1 MAKIRLRFAPSPT
14 GSLHIGGVRTA
25 LFNYLYA
32 KSQGGKF
39 IVRVEDTDRER
50 STPEFEKEILDS
62 LAWLGLKSDEP
73 PARQS
78 SHFPLYQEIAESLIT
93 KDLAYRSKDGE
104 REAIVFRMPKKT
116 IVFKDLVH
124 GDISFDTSTLEDLVL
139 IKSDKSPT
147 YNFACV
153 IDDHEMKITQVIRGD
168 DHISNT
174 PKQIALYEAL
184 GYPVPAFGHLPL
196 ICGKD
201 GTPLSKRDGAVS
213 VTAYQEA
220 GYLSSALLNYLAIL
234 GWAPEGDREIF
245 TLEELVKV
253 FSIEKVNATAVT
265 FDFGKL
271 EWMNGEYIRLMTP
284 EAFADALTEYLKKY
298 GGPQEPSDE
307 KRIGRVAP
315 LFRERVRKLGDFQA
329 QADYCLK
336 KEIEY
341 DPAATAKYW
350 RDPKLSNYLMEIAA
364 ACERIDFDQPSLIEE
379 NVRQLAQLFGVHA
392 RELIHPLRVAITGKT
407 ASPGLF
413 ELMSALGRETVVE
426 RIRRARQM
434 MKSGAAK

>member
-39 IVRVEDTDRER
+39 IVRIEDTDRER
-50 STPEFEKEILDS
+50 SSPEFEKEILDS
-62 LAWLGLKSDEP
+62 LAWLGLKSDDAP
-73 PARQS
+73 VRQS
-78 SHFPLYQEIAESLIT
+78 EHFPLYQEIAESLIA

-116 IVFKDLVH
+116 VVFQDLVH
-124 GDISFDTSTLEDLVL
+124 GEISFDTSTLEDFVL
-139 IKSDKSPT
+139 IKSDKSPA

-153 IDDHEMKITQVIRGD
+153 VDDHEMKITHVIRGD

-184 GYPVPAFGHLPL
+184 GYAVPVFGHLPL
-196 ICGKD
+196 IHGKD

-213 VTAYQEA
+213 VSSYRES
-220 GYLSSALLNYLAIL
+220 GYLSPALLNYLAIL

-245 TLEELVKV
+245 SLDELVKL
-253 FSIEKVNATAVT
+253 FAIEKVNATPVI
-265 FDFGKL
+265 FDFEKL
-271 EWMNGEYIRLMTP
+271 EWMNGEYIRQMTP
-284 EAFADALTEYLKKY
+284 EAFGDVLVEYLGKY
-298 GGPQEPSDE
+298 AGLRDPSEE
-307 KRIGRVAP
+307 KRVRCVAS
-315 LFRERVRKLGDFQA
+315 LFRERIRKLSDFAPQA
-329 QADYCLK
+329 EYCLK
-336 KEIEY
+336 KEISY
-341 DPAATAKYW
+341 DPAAVSKYW
-350 RDPKLSNYLMEIAA
+350 KDPKLSNYLMEIAA
-364 ACERIDFDQPSLIEE
+364 ACERVDFDQPSLIEE
-379 NVRQLAQLFGVHA
+379 SVRELAQLFGVHA
-392 RELIHPLRVAITGKT
+392 RELIHPLRVAITGKA

-426 RIRRARQM
+426 RIRQARQV
-434 MKSGAAK
+434 MKSGAVK